1 MTFLFL
7 MLVCEYTLLTLL
19 KIKVINVTSRSGC
32 WQKFKTEFY
41 LFLYNVMHKLS
52 SKTWWGAPKKFTTE
66 KEERKISWLE
76 LFYDLVYVIA
86 ISTITHSVAQQFS
99 LNALLDY
106 FYLFVIIFWG
116 WLNGSMYH
124 DLHGSDG
131 LRTKLM
137 TLWQM
142 VIVSALVITLHSHT
156 KNLLFNT
163 TIVLLIMQIYITY
176 LWWSVGLYDK
186 EHRRLSKPF
195 TIIYLVS
202 LGFIFTSLFVDQPF
216 VRILFYITLVLN
228 CSPPFVSYFFVQKR
242 ISALSLSS
250 SMTER
255 LGLFTTILFGEVVL
269 GVINGII
276 AVQHLD
282 VMIWIQFGL
291 AIGIVFSL
299 WWLFFT
305 IVSDRQCKTG
315 LLNSSIFELLFIPTL
330 IGLGLLG
337 ASFNDLFK
345 DFNDTGTQG
354 AWLTESFGFSIA
366 LFLLGIWAM
375 MSCLNYPDIF
385 LPFKRI
391 GKRAFLFTAILIIVF
406 TCLRL
411 KIELV
416 YHLLIILLVLIGL
429 IAYLNGIWYRKMK
442 NPDLEKITDQ

>member
-1 MTFLFL
+1 MKNN
-7 MLVCEYTLLTLL
+7 LTT
-19 KIKVINVTSRSGC
+19 KS
-32 WQKFKTEFY
+32 
-41 LFLYNVMHKLS
+41 
-52 SKTWWGAPKKFTTE
+52 WWGAPKKFSTAN
-66 KEERKISWLE
+66 EERKISWLE

-86 ISTITHSVAQQFS
+86 ISTITHYVAQELT

-124 DLHGSDG
+124 DLHGTDG

-142 VIVSALVITLHSHT
+142 VIVSALVITLHSREI
-156 KNLLFNT
+156 NLLFNA

-186 EHRRLSKPF
+186 EHRKLNKPY

-202 LGFIFTSLFVDQPF
+202 FALIFATLFIQQPYI
-216 VRILFYITLVLN
+216 RILFYVTLILN
-228 CSPPFVSYFFVQKR
+228 CSPPFVTYFLLQKR
-242 ISALSLSS
+242 TSALSLSS

-255 LGLFTTILFGEVVL
+255 LGLFTTIVFGEVVL

-276 AVQHLD
+276 AVQKLD
-282 VMIWIQFGL
+282 VRIWIQFGL
-291 AIGIVFSL
+291 AICIVFAL

-305 IVSDRQCKTG
+305 IVSDKECKSG

-345 DFNDTGTQG
+345 DFNDAVIPSG
-354 AWLTESFGFSIA
+354 WLTEFFGFSIVDQGA
-366 LFLLGIWAM
+366 RWHL
-375 MSCLNYPDIF
+375 SNKVS
-385 LPFKRI
+385 PFFI
-391 GKRAFLFTAILIIVF
+391 
-406 TCLRL
+406 
-411 KIELV
+411 
-416 YHLLIILLVLIGL
+416 
-429 IAYLNGIWYRKMK
+429 
-442 NPDLEKITDQ
+442 